1 MIVIRVFG
9 FFILLLGGFIAYGVI
24 GSSLPILF
32 GERTEATIITVEK
45 VKDKRFTY
53 LYYPV
58 IQFSH
63 NSKLLKITDKSSDIS
78 KDKVNTKLY
87 IYYSE
92 KYGISRGFSAIEVVF
107 SIMSIGFI
115 FGGSLMLFKR
125 NELYLS

>member
-32 GERTEATIITVEK
+32 GERAKATIITVEK

-58 IQFSH
+58 IQFTH
-63 NSKLLKITDKSSDIS
+63 NNKLLKITDKSSDIS
-78 KDKVNTKLY
+78 TDKVNTKLY

-92 KYGISRGFSAIEVVF
+92 KYGISRGFSAVEIVF

-115 FGGSLMLFKR
+115 FGGAIMVFSKKL
-125 NELYLS
+125 NSY

>member
-32 GERTEATIITVEK
+32 GERTKATIITAEK
-45 VKDKRFTY
+45 VKNKRFTY

-58 IQFSH
+58 IQFTH
-63 NSKLLKITDKSSDIS
+63 NNKLLKITDKSSDIS
-78 KDKVNTKLY
+78 KDKVNTQLY
-87 IYYSE
+87 NYYSE

-115 FGGSLMLFKR
+115 FGGTIMVFSKKL
-125 NELYLS
+125 NSY